1 MYRKIFSEKYV
12 LRIIYNL
19 AISLLYKILSPLN
32 ALIKLSNELKLVRTI
47 KYYLAP
53 LDKLVITKIN
63 DINFI
68 VNFNDKVNSKKIYIN
83 REFPQFLLFSKA
95 YKIANE
101 NNKVISS
108 VVDIGAHY
116 GNIVIPAVMNFN
128 LSKGI
133 AIEPIEENFN
143 ILNSNIILN
152 NLHSKIDSHK
162 NFISN
167 EDSNVNLQT
176 YKNNSAAALFQ
187 SNMKST
193 NINSY
198 KSLNNL
204 SELKNEQVESKKL
217 DSFENINLLIDP
229 IYWVYAQGQE
239 FNIIYS
245 GNNLFD
251 KTPPLVIAYAPLL
264 CDTTKIS
271 EKRFVEFLK
280 SKKYNKVIDLYED
293 NIVHNDIV
301 ESYFL
306 SLKKQLTKTSSV
318 RLLMFI

>member
-1 MYRKIFSEKYV
+1 MYRKIFSENYL

-19 AISLLYKILSPLN
+19 AISLLYKILSPVRV
-32 ALIKLSNELKLVRTI
+32 LIKLSNELKLVRAI
-47 KYYLAP
+47 KYYLSP

-68 VNFNDKVNSKKIYIN
+68 VNLNDKVNSKKIYIN
-83 REFPQFLLFSKA
+83 REFPQILLFSKA
-95 YKIANE
+95 LNIANE
-101 NNKVISS
+101 NNKEVSS

-116 GNIVIPAVMNFN
+116 GNIVIPALMNFN

-133 AIEPIEENFN
+133 AIEPIEDNFN

-167 EDSNVNLQT
+167 EENNVNLQT

-187 SNMKST
+187 SNMGST

-198 KSLNNL
+198 QTLNNL

-217 DSFENINLLIDP
+217 DSFENINLLNDP
-229 IYWVYAQGQE
+229 IYWIYAQGQE

-251 KTPPLVIAYAPLL
+251 KSPPLVIAYAPLL
-264 CDTTKIS
+264 CDTSKIS
-271 EKRFVEFLK
+271 EKRFVKFLK
-280 SKKYNKVIDLYED
+280 SKKYNKVIDLHEEKITY
-293 NIVHNDIV
+293 NDIV

-306 SLKKQLTKTSSV
+306 SLKKQLTKTSSI

>member
-1 MYRKIFSEKYV
+1 MYRKIFSENYL

-19 AISLLYKILSPLN
+19 AISLLYKILSPVRV
-32 ALIKLSNELKLVRTI
+32 LIKLSNELKLVRII
-47 KYYLAP
+47 KYYLSP

-68 VNFNDKVNSKKIYIN
+68 VNLNDKVNSKKIYIN
-83 REFPQFLLFSKA
+83 REFPQILLFSKA
-95 YKIANE
+95 LNIANE
-101 NNKVISS
+101 NNKVVSS

-116 GNIVIPAVMNFN
+116 GNIVIPALMNFN

-133 AIEPIEENFN
+133 AIEPIEDNFN

-152 NLHSKIDSHK
+152 NLHSKIDSYK

-167 EDSNVNLQT
+167 EESNVNLQT

-187 SNMKST
+187 SNMDST

-198 KSLNNL
+198 QTLNNL

-217 DSFENINLLIDP
+217 DSFENINLLNDP
-229 IYWVYAQGQE
+229 IYWIYAQGQE

-251 KTPPLVIAYAPLL
+251 KSPPLVIAYAPLL
-264 CDTTKIS
+264 CDTSKIS

-280 SKKYNKVIDLYED
+280 SKKYNKVIDLHEEKIAY
-293 NIVHNDIV
+293 NDIV

-306 SLKKQLTKTSSV
+306 SLKKQLTKTSSN